1 MVDRSRSSRSCA
13 LGAWTVSRQSSPAH
27 WTWTGPVHRPGAHS
41 HNRRQAGELATV
53 RLERDQLAAQLA
65 ALPAPVTSTL
75 PEIATGSRQTTL
87 PLRRLRRRQPKCRRG
102 RHGGASG
109 DNLRA
114 VSQPAAQD
122 GEIQLD
128 RFCNRS
134 DYLGE
139 VARAYRAATTD
150 VERQVRAEALLD
162 LWQRT
167 PFPTNVP
174 LHARLVR
181 DAAL

>member
-1 MVDRSRSSRSCA
+1 
-13 LGAWTVSRQSSPAH
+13 
-27 WTWTGPVHRPGAHS
+27 
-41 HNRRQAGELATV
+41 
-53 RLERDQLAAQLA
+53 
-65 ALPAPVTSTL
+65 
-75 PEIATGSRQTTL
+75 
-87 PLRRLRRRQPKCRRG
+87 
-102 RHGGASG
+102 
-109 DNLRA
+109 
-114 VSQPAAQD
+114 VSQPDEQG

-139 VARAYRAATTD
+139 VARDYRAATTD
-150 VERQVRAEALLD
+150 VERQLRAEALLE

>member
-1 MVDRSRSSRSCA
+1 
-13 LGAWTVSRQSSPAH
+13 
-27 WTWTGPVHRPGAHS
+27 
-41 HNRRQAGELATV
+41 
-53 RLERDQLAAQLA
+53 
-65 ALPAPVTSTL
+65 
-75 PEIATGSRQTTL
+75 
-87 PLRRLRRRQPKCRRG
+87 
-102 RHGGASG
+102 
-109 DNLRA
+109 
-114 VSQPAAQD
+114 VSQPDEQG

-139 VARAYRAATTD
+139 VTRAYRAATSD
-150 VERQVRAEALLD
+150 AERQVRAEALLE
-162 LWQRT
+162 LWHRT